1 MKEQGTFKSQ
11 REVKINGTRNNEESR
26 EKKNEVF
33 HTRENLNVGKDSQMS
48 IITENKQ
55 SKKMQKKDKHH

>member
-1 MKEQGTFKSQ
+1 MPFFFYKKNLIFLKEQRTFKSQ

-33 HTRENLNVGKDSQMS
+33 HARENLNVGKDSQMS
-48 IITENKQ
+48 IMT
-55 SKKMQKKDKHH
+55 

>member
-1 MKEQGTFKSQ
+1 LKEQRTFKSQ

-33 HTRENLNVGKDSQMS
+33 HARENLNVGKDLQIS
-48 IITENKQ
+48 IILIN
-55 SKKMQKKDKHH
+55 